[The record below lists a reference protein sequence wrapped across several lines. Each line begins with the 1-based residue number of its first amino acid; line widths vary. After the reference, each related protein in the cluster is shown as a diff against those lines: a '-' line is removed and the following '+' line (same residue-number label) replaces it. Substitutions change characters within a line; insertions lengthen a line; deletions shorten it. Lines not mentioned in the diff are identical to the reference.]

1 MQEFKIKKRKK
12 ERKSYEKKMEYSNYI
27 FNHFLVTE
35 ETAKSIQQW
44 PSRPEFSIALLKQ
57 LTKV

>member
-1 MQEFKIKKRKK
+1 
-12 ERKSYEKKMEYSNYI
+12 MEYSNYI

-57 LTKV
+57 LTKVEKGEGDVKSPYNM